1 MSAAEQW
8 FAKTERIHRRIRE
21 TQMES
26 IAAAATA
33 IADSISAGRVVHLF
47 GAGHGSLPVM
57 ECYPRIG
64 GFVGYHP
71 MTEHCL
77 SYFTNVV
84 GDSGVPQFLFLERL
98 EGFAP
103 IILQNYRLDPRD
115 CMMIFSQSGINGVV
129 VDMALE
135 TKKRGLM
142 LIALTSVEHTT
153 SVPARHSSG
162 KKLYELADI
171 VVDTCVPAGDAMVDV
186 EGLREKVGPGSTFG
200 FVTAVNAINCQVAQ
214 ILTDRGEPPL
224 VNISH
229 NLLPPDEAK
238 QHMDRVWEAYLERV
252 KSRV

>member
-1 MSAAEQW
+1 MSAQNW
-8 FAKTERIHRRIRE
+8 FEKTEEIHRRIRD
-21 TQMES
+21 TQMDN
-26 IAAAATA
+26 IQAAAEA
-33 IADSISAGRVVHLF
+33 IADSIIAGRMVHLF

-98 EGFAP
+98 EGFAR

-115 CMMIFSQSGINGVV
+115 CMMIFSHSGINGVV
-129 VDMALE
+129 MDMALE
-135 TKKRGLM
+135 TKKQGLT
-142 LIALTSVEHTT
+142 LIALTSMEHTL
-153 SVPARHSSG
+153 SVLPRHSSG
-162 KKLYELADI
+162 KRLCEIADI
-171 VVDTCVPAGDAMVDV
+171 VVDTCVPAGDAMIDIP
-186 EGLREKVGPGSTFG
+186 GLREKVGPGSTFG
-200 FVTAVNAINCQVAQ
+200 FVTAVNAINCQVARL
-214 ILTDRGEPPL
+214 LTERGHPPI

-229 NLLPPDEAK
+229 NLVSPEEAQIQMQK
-238 QHMDRVWEAYLERV
+238 VWEAYIDRV

>member
-1 MSAAEQW
+1 MSAQNW
-8 FAKTERIHRRIRE
+8 FEKTEEIHRRIRD
-21 TQMES
+21 TQMDN
-26 IAAAATA
+26 IQAAAEA
-33 IADSISAGRVVHLF
+33 IADSIIAGRMVHLF

-98 EGFAP
+98 EGFAR

-115 CMMIFSQSGINGVV
+115 CMMIFSHSGINGVV
-129 VDMALE
+129 MDMALE
-135 TKKRGLM
+135 TKKQGLT
-142 LIALTSVEHTT
+142 LIALTSMEHTM
-153 SVPARHSSG
+153 SVQPHHSSG
-162 KKLYELADI
+162 KRLCEIADI
-171 VVDTCVPAGDAMVDV
+171 VVDTCVPAGDAMIDIP
-186 EGLREKVGPGSTFG
+186 GLREKVGPGSTFG
-200 FVTAVNAINCQVAQ
+200 FVTAVNAINCQVARL
-214 ILTDRGEPPL
+214 LTERGHPPI

-229 NLLPPDEAK
+229 NLVSPEEAQIQMQK
-238 QHMDRVWEAYLERV
+238 VWEAYIDRV

>member
-1 MSAAEQW
+1 MSAKSW
-8 FAKTERIHRRIRE
+8 FEKTEEIHRRIRE
-21 TQMES
+21 TQGEN
-26 IAAAATA
+26 IDAAAQA
-33 IADSISAGRVVHLF
+33 IADSIMAGRMVHLF

-98 EGFAP
+98 EGFAQ

-115 CMMIFSQSGINGVV
+115 CMMIFSHSGINGVIM
-129 VDMALE
+129 DMALE
-135 TKKRGLM
+135 TKKQGLT
-142 LIALTSVEHTT
+142 LIALTSLEHTN

-162 KKLYELADI
+162 KRLCEVADI
-171 VVDTCVPAGDAMVDV
+171 VVDTCVPAGDAMIDIP
-186 EGLREKVGPGSTFG
+186 GLREKVGPGSTFG
-200 FVTAVNAINCQVAQ
+200 FVTAVNAINCEVAR
-214 ILTDRGEPPL
+214 ILTERGKPPL

-229 NLLPPDEAK
+229 NLVSPEEA
-238 QHMDRVWEAYLERV
+238 QEQMRRVWEAYIEQVKLRV
-252 KSRV
+252 

>member
-1 MSAAEQW
+1 MPADQW
-8 FAKTERIHRRIRE
+8 FAKTEEIHRRIRE
-21 TQMES
+21 TQMPN
-26 IAAAATA
+26 IRAAAAA

-47 GAGHGSLPVM
+47 GTGHATLPVM

-98 EGFAP
+98 EGFARE
-103 IILQNYRLDPRD
+103 ILKNYRLDPRD
-115 CMMIFSQSGINGVV
+115 TMMLFSQSGINGVV

-135 TKKRGLM
+135 TKERGLT
-142 LIALTSVEHTT
+142 LVALTSLEHTQA
-153 SVPARHSSG
+153 VPARHSSG
-162 KKLYELADI
+162 KRLSEIADI
-171 VVDTCVPAGDAMVDV
+171 VVDTCVPAGDAMIDIP
-186 EGLREKVGPGSTFG
+186 GLKEKVGPGSTFG
-200 FVTAVNAINCQVAQ
+200 FVTAVNAINCEVAQ
-214 ILTDRGEPPL
+214 LLTERGQPPL

-229 NLLPPDEAK
+229 NFVPPDEAEA
-238 QHMDRVWEAYLERV
+238 HMDKVWQAYIERV

>member
-1 MSAAEQW
+1 MAAESW
-8 FAKTERIHRRIRE
+8 FAKTEEIHRRIRE

-26 IAAAATA
+26 IGAAADA
-33 IADSISAGRVVHLF
+33 IAASIMEERMVHLF

-98 EGFAP
+98 EGFAQV
-103 IILQNYRLDPRD
+103 ILQNYRLDPRD
-115 CMMIFSQSGINGVV
+115 TMMIFSQSGINGVV
-129 VDMALE
+129 IDMALE
-135 TKKRGLM
+135 VKKQGLK
-142 LIALTSVEHTT
+142 LIGLTSMEHTQ

-162 KKLYELADI
+162 KRLCDIADI
-171 VVDTCVPAGDAMVDV
+171 VVDTCVPAGDAMI
-186 EGLREKVGPGSTFG
+186 EIPGLREKVGPGSTFG
-200 FVTAVNAINCQVAQ
+200 FVTAVNAINCEVARL
-214 ILTDRGEPPL
+214 LTERGHPPI

-229 NLLPPDEAK
+229 NLLPPDEA
-238 QHMDRVWEAYLERV
+238 QAQMSRVWDAYIERV

>member
-1 MSAAEQW
+1 MSAEQW
-8 FAKTERIHRRIRE
+8 FAKTEEIHRRIRE
-21 TQMES
+21 TQMDN
-26 IAAAATA
+26 IQAAARA

-98 EGFAP
+98 EGFAQV
-103 IILQNYRLDPRD
+103 ILQNYRLDPRD
-115 CMMIFSQSGINGVV
+115 CMMLFSQSGINGVV
-129 VDMALE
+129 IDMALE
-135 TKKRGLM
+135 TKKQGLT
-142 LIALTSVEHTT
+142 LIALTSMDHTMA
-153 SVPARHSSG
+153 VQPRHSSG
-162 KKLYELADI
+162 KRLCEIADI
-171 VVDTCVPAGDAMVDV
+171 VVDTCVPAGDAMVHIK
-186 EGLREKVGPGSTFG
+186 GLREPVGPGSTFG
-200 FVTAVNAINCQVAQ
+200 FVTAVNAINCEVAG
-214 ILTDRGEPPL
+214 LLVERGQPPL

-238 QHMDRVWEAYLERV
+238 VQMDRVWKAYMERV
-252 KSRV
+252 KDRV

>member
-1 MSAAEQW
+1 MSAKSW
-8 FAKTERIHRRIRE
+8 FEKTGEIHRRIRE
-21 TQMES
+21 TQTDN
-26 IAAAATA
+26 IDAAAKA
-33 IADSISAGRVVHLF
+33 IADSIEAGRMVHLF

-98 EGFAP
+98 EGFAQ

-135 TKKRGLM
+135 TKKQGLTV
-142 LIALTSVEHTT
+142 IGLTSMEHTL
-153 SVPARHSSG
+153 SVEPRHSSG
-162 KKLYELADI
+162 KRLCEIADI
-171 VVDTCVPAGDAMVDV
+171 
-186 EGLREKVGPGSTFG
+186 VGPGSTFG
-200 FVTAVNAINCQVAQ
+200 FVTAVNAINCEVARL
-214 ILTDRGEPPL
+214 LTERGQPPL

-229 NLLPPDEAK
+229 NLVSPEEAQVQMK
-238 QHMDRVWEAYLERV
+238 KVWEAYIDRV

>member
-1 MSAAEQW
+1 MSAEQW
-8 FAKTERIHRRIRE
+8 FAKTEEIHRRIRE
-21 TQMES
+21 TQMGNIAKAAEA
-26 IAAAATA
+26 IAA
-33 IADSISAGRVVHLF
+33 SIQAGRMVHLF

-98 EGFAP
+98 EGFAQ

-129 VDMALE
+129 IDMALE
-135 TKKRGLM
+135 TKRQGLTV
-142 LIALTSVEHTT
+142 IGLTSMEHTM
-153 SVPARHSSG
+153 SVSPRHSSG
-162 KKLYELADI
+162 KRLCEIADI
-171 VVDTCVPAGDAMVDV
+171 VVDTCVPAGDAMIDIPN
-186 EGLREKVGPGSTFG
+186 LREKVGPGSTFG
-200 FVTAVNAINCQVAQ
+200 FVTAVNAINCEVARL
-214 ILTDRGEPPL
+214 LTERGHEL
-224 VNISH
+224 FVNISH
-229 NLLPPDEAK
+229 NLLPPDEAQK
-238 QHMDRVWEAYLERV
+238 QMAKVWDAYIEKV